1 MLAIPFHHD
10 IELGGWGWWSMNQ
23 FSLKAF
29 EMDLGHGEWWKEAFG
44 PTGLNPFKRGGGGG
58 GGGILV

>member
-10 IELGGWGWWSMNQ
+10 IELNQ
-23 FSLKAF
+23 FILKVS

-44 PTGLNPFKRGGGGG
+44 PTGLNQFKRGGGGG
-58 GGGILV
+58 LLV